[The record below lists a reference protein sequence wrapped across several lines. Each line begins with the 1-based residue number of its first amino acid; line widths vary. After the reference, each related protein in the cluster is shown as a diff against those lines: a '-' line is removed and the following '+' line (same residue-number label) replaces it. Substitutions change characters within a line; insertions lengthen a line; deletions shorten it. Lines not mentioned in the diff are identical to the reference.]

1 MQTNGKDYSSAPPVD
16 DDAICCVCMDG
27 ECSNTNVILFCDLC
41 NLAVHQECYGVPYI
55 PEGQWLCR
63 RCLQSP
69 SRSVECCLCPNK
81 GGAFKRTDDGRW
93 AHVVCG
99 LWIPEVRFA
108 NTVFLEPIDSI
119 DNIPPARWK
128 LSCRYVGSFQ
138 LMSCYEFP
146 LTNVVRP
153 RVYCLLSCFPTQV
166 AKLGG
171 IINFDCAGSLHVQL
185 ITINC
190 RVNFMS
196 FLGLSLS
203 QSMQAA
209 RRGRLHP
216 VPQDELLH
224 GVPRDLRPPRRPPH
238 EDGHRP
244 RVLRLGT
251 QRHGEHMS

>member
-128 LSCRYVGSFQ
+128 LSCRYVRRKEVSTE
-138 LMSCYEFP
+138 CWV
-146 LTNVVRP
+146 NVLSQISADTP
-153 RVYCLLSCFPTQV
+153 CSTSCLLSCFP
-166 AKLGG
+166 
-171 IINFDCAGSLHVQL
+171 I
-185 ITINC
+185 
-190 RVNFMS
+190 
-196 FLGLSLS
+196 
-203 QSMQAA
+203 
-209 RRGRLHP
+209 
-216 VPQDELLH
+216 
-224 GVPRDLRPPRRPPH
+224 
-238 EDGHRP
+238 
-244 RVLRLGT
+244 
-251 QRHGEHMS
+251 